1 MGSQAIFHEF
11 NNVYSKDQMYTKA
24 DHAGPGRYECNPGTS
39 CGTFLPLYT
48 SFGTR
53 GAALAAIYRFCN
65 TKTTKNH
72 KRGKVWSNTVN
83 WTISNNF
90 FEFLSYKNGN
100 GRQNLS
106 LCDKTA
112 PRVPKVGFKGGRVQQ
127 LSARVTLVP
136 SEAGMVRHIREHT
149 KKCPLNGSVPLSPNF
164 FLECSEMKEYAKNI
178 MWSFWKGICKNC
190 FYKIRRQL

>member
-1 MGSQAIFHEF
+1 MGSQATFHEF
-11 NNVYSKDQMYTKA
+11 NKVYSKDQMYTWQTTPA
-24 DHAGPGRYECNPGTS
+24 PDGTSATQALVVAPSRLCNPV
-39 CGTFLPLYT
+39 
-48 SFGTR
+48 
-53 GAALAAIYRFCN
+53 LAPGERFWRPFPFCN

-106 LCDKTA
+106 LYDKTA

-136 SEAGMVRHIREHT
+136 SEAGMVSHIREHT

-164 FLECSEMKEYAKNI
+164 FFRM
-178 MWSFWKGICKNC
+178 FWNERICKKYYVK
-190 FYKIRRQL
+190 FLEGYL